1 MEQSWYVLFGGPG
14 EGVYSVST
22 GGPEA
27 RELFE
32 ISESNG
38 LDFIGFGRGKEAEE
52 RAKTE
57 YRKLT
62 EARDQPSNVRTSI
75 PDRPND
81 DPIETTAA
89 KTAPVR
95 HLSPCGRERDGVIER
110 GGRPQRSGG
119 RAL

>member
-1 MEQSWYVLFGGPG
+1 M
-14 EGVYSVST
+14 YSVST

-38 LDFIGFGRGKEAEE
+38 LDFIGFGRGKDAEE

-95 HLSPCGRERDGVIER
+95 HLIPRNH
-110 GGRPQRSGG
+110 
-119 RAL
+119 